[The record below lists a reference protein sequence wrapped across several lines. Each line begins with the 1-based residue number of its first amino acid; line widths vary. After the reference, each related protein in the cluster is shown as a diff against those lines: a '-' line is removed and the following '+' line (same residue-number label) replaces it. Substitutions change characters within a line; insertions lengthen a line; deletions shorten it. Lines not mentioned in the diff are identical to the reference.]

1 MEKEGWRLDE
11 KREGVMRSE
20 LGDEGSGKQVRV
32 RGTEHRWRK
41 GEEDGGMVKL
51 SVEDTG

>member
-11 KREGVMRSE
+11 KREGVMWSE

-41 GEEDGGMVKL
+41 GEEDGGW
-51 SVEDTG
+51 